1 MNTLLVV
8 CEGNICRSPMAQG
21 LLRSRLPGW
30 QIHSAGLNAVIG
42 APAEPIAISLLRD
55 RGIDIEAHRAT
66 QITRKMCL
74 DSDMVL
80 VMDRDQRRRLEDM
93 YPEACGR
100 VFRVAEF
107 ADADVPDPY
116 RQPEQAFR
124 HALMILDEGIMRW
137 VHRIQR
143 L

>member
-1 MNTLLVV
+1 MNKLLVV

-21 LLRSRLPGW
+21 LLRSRLAGW
-30 QIHSAGLNAVIG
+30 RVDSAGLNAVIG
-42 APAEPIAISLLRD
+42 APADPIAISLLRD

-74 DSDMVL
+74 GCDMVL
-80 VMDRDQRRRLEDM
+80 VMDRDQRRRLEEL

-107 ADADVPDPY
+107 AEADVPDPY
-116 RQPEQAFR
+116 RQPEKAFR
-124 HALMILDEGIMRW
+124 HALMIIDEGVARW